1 MGAKSVQLRVDS
13 NRIRFRAELF
23 RLRRQHSG
31 RSDSSYD
38 ARGKYNDHDN
48 HTDSDDNEYDSGNND
63 AVDYDDNHM
72 VPLRK
77 LYLSGE
83 PANLS
88 KYSTEK

>member
-48 HTDSDDNEYDSGNND
+48 HTDSDDNEYDSGNDD
-63 AVDYDDNHM
+63 ALDYDDNHSKH
-72 VPLRK
+72 VNCVIINAIFTRSF
-77 LYLSGE
+77 SGI
-83 PANLS
+83 
-88 KYSTEK
+88 